1 MFDIVQKN
9 KTLVQI
15 VLGLVALG
23 LVIGAGVSGYSAMSG
38 ADHALVKVD
47 GKSITE
53 YDVQQATNG
62 QPISN
67 EMRPMVIEQLV
78 QQRLVLAAADKLGL
92 NPSKPQLQQA
102 ISQIDAFH
110 ENGKFSPTRY
120 QEMLA
125 AQQMSPAMFEQRVR
139 DSIAARTLLGAYSVT
154 NIVPQTTLAR
164 MAKLVG
170 ERREVQATV
179 LAPSAF
185 VGQVSVSADEI
196 KKYYDSHAS
205 EFKAPEMVRVEYVM
219 LSRQQIAAKLAVSD
233 EEIQKYFDAHRA
245 ELLGEQRDVAHI
257 LFEVPKGAKPDVKA
271 KVRAEA
277 EKVLA
282 ELKAN
287 PGRFAELAKQYS
299 KDPGS
304 AANGGELGV
313 FGADASL
320 VAPFKEAMFKL
331 PKGQL
336 SDLVESEFG
345 FHIIRVNDIQAK
357 STFEQVKP
365 QVVAK
370 LQGDKAESQYRT
382 QAQAFGELVY
392 QKGDSLKP
400 AADEFKLPIQQ
411 SGWITRQ
418 GAQDPQL
425 NNPKLAEAVFSD
437 DVLKG
442 KHNSEAIEV
451 APDTLVSARIL
462 EHKAAQQTPLDTVR
476 GDIEQRLKLEKAAK
490 LAAEAGAKQLA
501 ALQAGQDAQLTWQPS
516 RQVGR
521 LGEREL
527 NSATLAAVFSA
538 PADKLPAYVGQ
549 EVPGAGYV
557 IFKVVSAIPAPP
569 LSDEMAQRMRDEVAR
584 TYGQVEV
591 SKYISDL
598 KAAFKVEYRKAPAD
612 AGNPVE

>member
-23 LVIGAGVSGYSAMSG
+23 LVIGAGVTGYSAMGG
-38 ADHALVKVD
+38 ADGALVKVD

-67 EMRPMVIEQLV
+67 EMRPMVVEQLV
-78 QQRLVLAAADKLGL
+78 QQRLVLAAADKLRL
-92 NPSKPQLQQA
+92 NPSTTQLQQA
-102 ISQIDAFH
+102 IAQIDAFH
-110 ENGKFSPTRY
+110 ENGKFSAKRY

-139 DSIAARTLLGAYSVT
+139 ESIAARTLLGAYSVT

-164 MAKLVG
+164 MARLVG

-179 LAPSAF
+179 LAPSTY
-185 VGQVSVSADEI
+185 VGQVAVSADEI
-196 KKYYDSHAS
+196 KKYYDGHAS

-219 LSRQQIAAKLAVSD
+219 LSRQQIAAQLPVSD
-233 EEIQKYFDAHRA
+233 ADIQQYFETHRA

-257 LFEVPKGAKPDVKA
+257 LFEVPKDAKPDAKA

-320 VAPFKEAMFKL
+320 VPPFKEAMFKL

-336 SDLVESEFG
+336 SDLVETQFG

-365 QVVAK
+365 QIVAK
-370 LQGDKAESQYRT
+370 LQGEKAESQYRS
-382 QAQAFGELVY
+382 QAQAFSELVY
-392 QKGDSLKP
+392 QKADSLKP
-400 AADEFKLPIQQ
+400 AADEFKLPVQQ

-418 GAQDPQL
+418 GAQDAQL

-442 KHNSEAIEV
+442 KHNSEAVEV
-451 APDTLVSARIL
+451 APDVLVSARIL
-462 EHKAAQQTPLDTVR
+462 EHKPAQQTPLETVR
-476 GDIEQRLKLEKAAK
+476 GDIEQRLKLEKATK

-501 ALQAGQDAQLTWQPS
+501 ALQAGQAVELPWQPS
-516 RQVGR
+516 RPVAR
-521 LGEREL
+521 LGEQGID
-527 NSATLAAVFSA
+527 SATLGAIFHA
-538 PADKLPAYVGQ
+538 PAGKLPAYVGKD
-549 EVPGAGYV
+549 VPGAGYV
-557 IFKVVSAIPAPP
+557 IYKVVAEIPAPP
-569 LSDEMAQRMRDEVAR
+569 VSDEMALRMRQDVAR

-591 SKYISDL
+591 AKYIDDL
-598 KAAFKVEYRKAPAD
+598 KKSFKVEYRKAPAD